1 MRLTPR
7 QRASWL
13 AHLFKAVTQQH
24 HAELRA
30 TFAPYIPS
38 DAVVVDIGA
47 HAGQFS
53 KLFARMAPQGHVY
66 AFEPSAYAGSL
77 MTPALKLNAIGNVTL
92 LPLGLSDAPGEIV
105 LRTPV
110 KASGALGFGLA
121 HLGAPDPSLPA
132 IDQAVTLTTLDDFVA
147 ERGLERL
154 DFIKADIEGWELRAL
169 KGGERSLRRFGP
181 ALFLEVDGALLA
193 RAGDTPADLFA
204 WLASLGYDLPGP
216 VGTGDYLFVDRRT
229 NRKEAWPNTTSSSS
243 GAARAATTA
252 PSAPGSWG

>member
-24 HAELRA
+24 HTGLRA
-30 TFAPYIPS
+30 TFAPHIPS
-38 DAVVVDIGA
+38 DGVVIDIGA

-53 KLFARMAPQGHVY
+53 KLFARMAPRGRVY
-66 AFEPSAYAGSL
+66 AFEPSAYARSL
-77 MTPALKLNAIGNVTL
+77 MVPALKLNAIGNVTL

-110 KASGALGFGLA
+110 KASGAVGFGLA
-121 HLGAPDPSLPA
+121 HVGARDPSRHT
-132 IDQAVTLTTLDDFVA
+132 IDQAVTLTTLDDFIA

-169 KGGERSLRRFGP
+169 KGGEASLRRFHP

-204 WLASLGYDLPGP
+204 WLASLGYDLPDPAGA
-216 VGTGDYLFVDRRT
+216 GDYLFVAGRGRFAD
-229 NRKEAWPNTTSSSS
+229 RKEAWPNTT
-243 GAARAATTA
+243 
-252 PSAPGSWG
+252 W